1 MRGFLKIAGV
11 LGLLG
16 GLVILEHRRPLRAEK
31 ESFSAML
38 RRRFIAELSTTT
50 TSSTPLRVMIS
61 RL

>member
-31 ESFSAML
+31 ESKHCSRMHRQLYSPTLWGNA
-38 RRRFIAELSTTT
+38 
-50 TSSTPLRVMIS
+50 SSPLYR
-61 RL
+61 